1 VERGTFD
8 TLMDLAAC
16 DLNRGRTN
24 VAEWLL
30 AEAESHSR
38 RVPDAGADARTI
50 IRDLL
55 TIRPADPIPE
65 EIERQLDVI
74 LEADTSARG
83 VISADAILASAGS
96 IGSAGGTHLKLW
108 QGDITRLA
116 VDAIVNAANAE
127 LLGCFLPGHAC
138 IDNAIH
144 SAAGPR
150 LRDDCA
156 RLMRAQGHLEPM
168 GNAKITPAYH
178 LPSRFVLHTVGPI
191 VRRGPATAEH
201 ANLLA
206 RCYEACL
213 SLATEQRT
221 VRSLAFCGIST
232 GVFGYPKGAAAAV
245 AQAAVASWLERNRG
259 HFDLIVFNV
268 FGDSDRAAHEAAWN
282 RSFGGATA

>member
-1 VERGTFD
+1 
-8 TLMDLAAC
+8 MDLAAC
-16 DLNRGRTN
+16 DLNRARTN

-30 AEAESHSR
+30 AEAESQSR
-38 RVPDAGADARTI
+38 RVPDASADARTI
-50 IRDLL
+50 IRHLL
-55 TIRPADPIPE
+55 TLRPADPLPE

-83 VISADAILASAGS
+83 VVATDAILASPGPS
-96 IGSAGGTHLKLW
+96 GSAGGTRLKLW
-108 QGDITRLA
+108 QGNITRLA

-144 SAAGPR
+144 NAAGPR

-156 RLMRAQGHLEPM
+156 RLIRAQGHLEPT
-168 GNAKITPAYH
+168 GHAKITRGHH

-191 VRRGPATAEH
+191 ARRRAVTAEH
-201 ANLLA
+201 AQLLA

-213 SLATEQRT
+213 SLASEQKT
-221 VRSLAFCGIST
+221 IRSLAFCGIST
-232 GVFGYPKGAAAAV
+232 GVFGYPKDAAAAV
-245 AQAAVASWLERNRG
+245 AQATIASWLERNRG

-268 FGDSDRAAHEAAWN
+268 FGDGDRAAHEAGWS
-282 RSFGGATA
+282 RSFGGATT